1 MRKNA
6 RDILK
11 VLVNNM
17 EENIDI
23 TIEKNEK
30 LE

>member
-6 RDILK
+6 RDILE

-23 TIEKNEK
+23 IIKKNEK